1 MRTNLL
7 GAAATLGVL
16 LAGLPVIAAAATL
29 IGPTP
34 YLSAADSPFVPG
46 SFSQFYLED
55 LEGGQVNTLGL
66 TATGPG
72 ICVSNTACFVGSGL
86 IDSVGNG
93 GNPNVGHS
101 LFANGTI
108 TLTFDAVA
116 LGALPT
122 AAGLVWTDG
131 NNPITFEAFDQNGV
145 SLGTLTGNHA
155 DGPFTGGT
163 AEDRFYGATNAGG
176 ISKLV
181 ISNPPG
187 IEIDHIQY
195 GVGSAVIPG
204 GVPEPTSWALM
215 ILGLGSVGAAMRNR
229 RRLQAPSLA

>member
-7 GAAATLGVL
+7 GAAATVGLL
-16 LAGLPVIAAAATL
+16 LAGLPGIAAAAL

-46 SFSQFYLED
+46 NFAHFYLED
-55 LEGGQVNTLGL
+55 LEDGLVNTLGL
-66 TATGPG
+66 TATGGG

-93 GNPNVGHS
+93 GNPTVGHS
-101 LFANGTI
+101 LYADGTI

-145 SLGTLTGNHA
+145 SLGTLVGNHS
-155 DGPFTGGT
+155 DGGYTGGT

-195 GVGSAVIPG
+195 GVGGAVQDG

-215 ILGLGSVGAAMRNR
+215 ILGLGSAGAAMRRR
-229 RRLQAPSLA
+229 RRLAVTSLA